1 MNYNETALIHR
12 QDYLRHVTDEV
23 ILHMLLQALLLS
35 INDLPE
41 SADKNLLLANATG
54 FGELASILYDH
65 LMLPEDFP
73 AGCEPGNYV
82 EAFSELMENELLDVS
97 DDDRPCCAGER
108 CCEYAERVEKELSEK
123 SDKPDAT
130 DDDTECA
137 QYLDRLYE
145 LTRMAGELLKI
156 ADGIVDFV
164 RNAIGDDA

>member
-41 SADKNLLLANATG
+41 SADKDLLLANATG

-73 AGCEPGNYV
+73 AGRHGMR
-82 EAFSELMENELLDVS
+82 AVS
-97 DDDRPCCAGER
+97 GSP
-108 CCEYAERVEKELSEK
+108 L
-123 SDKPDAT
+123 
-130 DDDTECA
+130 
-137 QYLDRLYE
+137 
-145 LTRMAGELLKI
+145 
-156 ADGIVDFV
+156 
-164 RNAIGDDA
+164 

>member
-1 MNYNETALIHR
+1 MNYNETTLIHR

-41 SADKNLLLANATG
+41 SADKDLLLANATS
-54 FGELASILYDH
+54 FGELASTLYDH

-73 AGCEPGNYV
+73 AGYEPGNYV

-108 CCEYAERVEKELSEK
+108 CCEYAERVEKELSEECGE
-123 SDKPDAT
+123 SDAA

-145 LTRMAGELLKI
+145 LTRMGGELLKI
-156 ADGIVDFV
+156 ADGIMDFV
-164 RNAIGDDA
+164 RNAIGEDA